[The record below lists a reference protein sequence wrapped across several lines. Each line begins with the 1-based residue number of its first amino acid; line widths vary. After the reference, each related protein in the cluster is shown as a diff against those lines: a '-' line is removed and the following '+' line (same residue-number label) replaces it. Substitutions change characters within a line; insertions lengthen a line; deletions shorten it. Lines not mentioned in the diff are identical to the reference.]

1 MVLWAPSAAMA
12 YRALTRS
19 CAPPARSTSV
29 AVTAVSSCSQAV
41 TSVLK
46 RRRAAACR
54 SAKARSTGSRSSWA
68 HRQLR
73 TGLTAAL
80 CAPERQGTRRSIS
93 SPASVRAQTMKP
105 ARSGGRPAMRMAAS
119 TPHWRYISMLRALMP
134 RAFG

>member
-1 MVLWAPSAAMA
+1 MVLWAPSAAIT
-12 YRALTRS
+12 YCALTCCRV
-19 CAPPARSTSV
+19 PLARSTSV

-46 RRRAAACR
+46 RSSPPAWR

-73 TGLTAAL
+73 TGLTAVL
-80 CAPERQGTRRSIS
+80 CGPERHGTRRSIS

-105 ARSGGRPAMRMAAS
+105 ARSGGRPALRMAAS